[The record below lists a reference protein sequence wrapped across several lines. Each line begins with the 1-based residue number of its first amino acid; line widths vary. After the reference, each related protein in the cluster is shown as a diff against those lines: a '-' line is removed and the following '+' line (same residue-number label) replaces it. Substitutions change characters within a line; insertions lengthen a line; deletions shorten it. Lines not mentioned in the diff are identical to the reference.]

1 MGHGRMNLFGSGGRV
16 AWALLLLA
24 GATTVANASTVTF
37 DWISTS
43 GPAATASVSLT
54 SSLITTPTGF
64 TVTLA
69 QLNAAGQTAV
79 GDISAFQVTFAD
91 GETMALANSTFSNS
105 TGWSDDSTGHL
116 TSTWNASRSVTNP
129 SGTLQVS
136 SVPYAGSSVAQTV
149 LSTGTTQ
156 DYGYWQI
163 RATPVP
169 VPAAL
174 WLMVSGLSGL
184 IAAGRRRR
192 LPPDSALAGRLTL
205 N

>member
-1 MGHGRMNLFGSGGRV
+1 MNVFVSGGRV
-16 AWALLLLA
+16 AGALLLLA

-37 DWISTS
+37 DWVSTS

-79 GDISAFQVTFAD
+79 GDISAFKVTFAD
-91 GETMALANSTFSNS
+91 GQTMALANSTFSNS
-105 TGWSDDSTGHL
+105 TGWSDDSAGHL
-116 TSTWNASRSVTNP
+116 TSTWNASRSVANP

-156 DYGYWQI
+156 DYGYWQMQ
-163 RATPVP
+163 ATPVP
-169 VPAAL
+169 VPAAI
-174 WLMVSGLSGL
+174 WLMLSGLSGL
-184 IAAGRRRR
+184 VAAGRRRR
-192 LPPDSALAGRLTL
+192 SYLPTPPWLFEADSRL